1 MQTISRNDLFPFGFD
16 VRNNNVPATRAKIK
30 NSYKK
35 YKTFFKNENLSTSF
49 LTRPLESRVEVTV
62 FRSIIFE
69 NAIQALD
76 RSKKI
81 C

>member
-1 MQTISRNDLFPFGFD
+1 MKTISRNDLFPFGFNIQ
-16 VRNNNVPATRAKIK
+16 NNNVSATRAKIK
-30 NSYKK
+30 DSCKK

-49 LTRPLESRVEVTV
+49 LTRPLQSRVGVTV

-76 RSKKI
+76 KSKKI